1 MAAASDFYEQEAGS
15 RLMSS
20 VFFAYIIRLGGIL
33 LLIANIQDSDVFTG
47 KWFSDNGFQRKVN

>member
-47 KWFSDNGFQRKVN
+47 K